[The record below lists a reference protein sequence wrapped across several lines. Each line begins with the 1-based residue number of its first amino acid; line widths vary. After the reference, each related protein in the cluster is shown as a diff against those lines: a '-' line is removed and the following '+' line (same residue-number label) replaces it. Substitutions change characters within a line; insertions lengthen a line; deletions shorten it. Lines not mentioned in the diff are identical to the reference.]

1 MQVVVI
7 DGIKIRGRGSK
18 ISTNLS
24 LGERAWGLTHKKRGS
39 NRVLKKVKI

>member
-18 ISTNLS
+18 ISTNIS
-24 LGERAWGLTHKKRGS
+24 TGEQAWGLTHKKRGS